1 MHRRRYLAL
10 SALALL
16 VATAALVESVTRAG
30 RGWWRGEAFYRGRP
44 TSYWAQELPRWPPIF
59 T

>member
-1 MHRRRYLAL
+1 MRRRRLWSA
-10 SALALL
+10 ALALV
-16 VATAALVESVTRAG
+16 VATAALVESVTYAG

-44 TSYWAQELPRWPPIF
+44 TSYWAQELPRWKLVI